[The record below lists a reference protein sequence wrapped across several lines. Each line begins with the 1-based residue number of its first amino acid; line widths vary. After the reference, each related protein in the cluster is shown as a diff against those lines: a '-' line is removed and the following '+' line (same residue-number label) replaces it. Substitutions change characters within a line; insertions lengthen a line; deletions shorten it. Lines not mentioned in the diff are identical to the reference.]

1 MGVRKTILTTLA
13 EYNIDVKH
21 EGQVLR
27 AFCPFHNDTGR
38 PNLTLYDAT
47 NSWYCWACKEG
58 GDVISFVAKMEN
70 ISYGAAKSKIEGVG
84 VDLSELQEKIDG
96 LGLDEEPTPVNLTL
110 NATVSKMVRE
120 FIRKHPTKFAET
132 LPILR
137 EFDTKALSPI
147 SAVDIQK
154 ILATVQEKLQKLG

>member
-1 MGVRKTILTTLA
+1 MGVRKTIVTTLA
-13 EYNIDVKH
+13 EYNIEVKH

-38 PNLTLYDAT
+38 PNFTLYEDT

-70 ISYGAAKSKIEGVG
+70 ISYGAAKSRIEGVG

-96 LGLDEEPTPVNLTL
+96 LGLEEEPVPVNLTL
-110 NATVSKMVRE
+110 NATISKMVRE
-120 FIRKHPTKFAET
+120 FLRKHPGKVEAT
-132 LPILR
+132 LPILK
-137 EFDTKALSPI
+137 EFDIKALVTIAPQ
-147 SAVDIQK
+147 DIHK
-154 ILATVQEKLQKLG
+154 ILATVQEKLQKLS